1 MKKALIVLALSS
13 ILLFSADVHASGY
26 GVRAGLNFSFFSS
39 NEIQS
44 DDRMI
49 EVLSDSYT
57 GFHIG
62 GIGYVTL
69 FNVFLQPELLYTQ
82 TGQEISVVKLNNQDN
97 MPDPGGSVF
106 FTNRFHNISI
116 PLAVGMEFGPARVG
130 IGPVATFLVNSSI
143 ADDELLEGVD
153 FSYDTASLGYQ
164 ALAGIKLGSL
174 ILDLKYEGGFSKFGD
189 GISFSGQRFDFQTS
203 KRQFLISLGILLN

>member
-1 MKKALIVLALSS
+1 MKKIILISALAF

-26 GVRAGLNFSFFSS
+26 GARAGLNFSFFSS
-39 NEIQS
+39 NEIVS
-44 DDRMI
+44 NERMV
-49 EVLSDSYT
+49 EVLSDTYT

-62 GIGYVTL
+62 GIGYISL

-82 TGQEISVVKLNNQDN
+82 SGQEISVKTRNQEDMPVFDN
-97 MPDPGGSVF
+97 PVF

-116 PLAVGMEFGPARVG
+116 PFAVGLEFGPFRVG
-130 IGPVATFLVNSSI
+130 IGPVASFIVSSSI
-143 ADDELLEGVD
+143 DDNVLLEGID

-164 ALAGIKLGSL
+164 ALAGMKLGSL

-189 GISFSGQRFDFQTS
+189 GISFSNQTFDFETS

>member
-1 MKKALIVLALSS
+1 MKKLFVIFVLAGV
-13 ILLFSADVHASGY
+13 LLVSANVHASGY
-26 GVRAGLNFSFFSS
+26 GIRAGLNFSFFSS

-44 DDRMI
+44 GDRMI
-49 EVLSDSYT
+49 EVLSDTYT

-62 GIGYVTL
+62 GIGYISL

-82 TGQEISVVKLNNQDN
+82 TGQEISVVKLNQDE
-97 MPDPGGSVF
+97 MPVHGSSVF

-116 PLAVGMEFGPARVG
+116 PFVGGVEFGPVRVG
-130 IGPVATFLVNSSI
+130 IGPVATFLLNSST

-164 ALAGIKLGSL
+164 ALVGIKLGSL

-189 GISFSGQRFDFQTS
+189 EVNFSGQRFDFESS